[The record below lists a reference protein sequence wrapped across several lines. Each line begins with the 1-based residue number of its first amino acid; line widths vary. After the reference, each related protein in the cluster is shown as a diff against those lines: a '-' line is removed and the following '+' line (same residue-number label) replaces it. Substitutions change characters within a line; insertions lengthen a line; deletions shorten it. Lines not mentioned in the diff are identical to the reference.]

1 MSYTT
6 LRWLREG
13 SLGELASETRNSFG
27 SSARQCL
34 LDTAQGAYETGN
46 PRSTSNEYGR
56 SERIKRLRR
65 EAGALLNFPSRGQLL
80 LLQMTIGHR
89 SYLK

>member
-1 MSYTT
+1 
-6 LRWLREG
+6 LVVPR
-13 SLGELASETRNSFG
+13 A
-27 SSARQCL
+27 QCL